1 MKRAAWKA
9 LVAVVLGS
17 EWLWVEQG
25 HRPLGTEL
33 AQRVMTAP
41 IRAPKT
47 STGFVSLQG

>member
-9 LVAVVLGS
+9 LVTFVMGS

-33 AQRVMTAP
+33 AQRVMTF
-41 IRAPKT
+41 
-47 STGFVSLQG
+47 G